1 MTNVYIKRGV
11 VPLSMGVMYRQTNAT
26 IDRLNLE
33 LGLLADIADMQGKAT
48 QTKRDLINQANAIFI
63 H

>member
-1 MTNVYIKRGV
+1 MTNVYNKRGV
-11 VPLSMGVMYRQTNAT
+11 VPLSVSVLHRQTNAT
-26 IDRLNLE
+26 IDRLNLK

-48 QTKRDLINQANAIFI
+48 QAKRNLIQQANAVFI